1 MKVTVTIDGQTF
13 SVEVGDLHARP
24 IQATVD
30 GQPFEV
36 WPEEETQ
43 AATPAPLTAAAAT
56 AAAASPAPPRPVVTV
71 AAKPANGASA
81 ASAITAPIP
90 GVIIAV
96 AVQAG
101 ATVRAGEELCTLEA
115 MKMNNTIR
123 APRDGRISGV
133 AVSVGQSVRQRQVL
147 MEYAD

>member
-13 SVEVGDLHARP
+13 RVEVGDLRARP

-30 GQPFEV
+30 GQTFEV

-43 AATPAPLTAAAAT
+43 AVTPAPLTTAAAAP
-56 AAAASPAPPRPVVTV
+56 ASPAPPRPVVTA
-71 AAKPANGASA
+71 AAKPTNGASA

-101 ATVRAGEELCTLEA
+101 ATVRAGQELCTLEA

>member
-30 GQPFEV
+30 GQTFEV
-36 WPEEETQ
+36 WPEDAAQ
-43 AATPAPLTAAAAT
+43 AEPTAPLTVAAAAN
-56 AAAASPAPPRPVVTV
+56 PAPPRPVVTA
-71 AAKPANGASA
+71 AAKPTNGASA

-101 ATVRAGEELCTLEA
+101 ATVRAGQELCTLEA